1 MPVVDVVV
9 FFVLLCLPI
18 AVTLR
23 FHPAILYMLPMMKL
37 VIFLF
42 LPSIFILLLPALE
55 LFLCS
60 RHIDAATADNDV
72 VDCNIC
78 NMN

>member
-1 MPVVDVVV
+1 MLLL
-9 FFVLLCLPI
+9 FFVLLCLTI
-18 AVTLR
+18 AVALR

-37 VIFLF
+37 VILLFLF
-42 LPSIFILLLPALE
+42 PSIFILLLPALE

-60 RHIDAATADNDV
+60 HHIDTATADNDV
-72 VDCNIC
+72 VDYNIC